1 MVVHT
6 LARPPPGRESRLHR
20 CHFETDALTPI
31 DRRSARLHFDLTTL
45 QLFITTA
52 ELGSVTR
59 AAEKMHMAT
68 AAASRRILEI
78 EAQFG
83 LPFFERRPH
92 GMAITDA
99 GRAMLAHARSIT
111 HTVLRMQDDAASY
124 LGGEQGVVRL
134 AAPKSAVIQFVPS
147 DIARCARECPGVRID
162 LQEMN
167 SQIVQQALRRGIA
180 DVGIYEAGLGS
191 IELPTLPYRSDRL
204 TVVVPAGHALAERS
218 ALTLDDILACD
229 LIVLGEGSAIS
240 LMLQRL
246 ADDEGRLLRMRMRVN
261 GFDSMAPLIAQ
272 NLGIGV
278 MPEAVARTVARG
290 DGLACVA
297 IRGDWAQRQ
306 FLLCHRPPEA
316 LSQAARSVVRVLSAT
331 RNSNPASLI

>member
-1 MVVHT
+1 
-6 LARPPPGRESRLHR
+6 LN
-20 CHFETDALTPI
+20 PI
-31 DRRSARLHFDLTTL
+31 DRRSTRLHFDLTTL

-124 LGGEQGVVRL
+124 LGGEQGLVRL

-147 DIARCARECPGVRID
+147 DVERCARQCPGVRID

-180 DVGIYEAGLGS
+180 DVGIYEASLGS

-204 TVVVPAGHALAERS
+204 TVVLPARHALAERATL
-218 ALTLDDILACD
+218 ALGDILSCD

-246 ADDEGRLLRMRMRVN
+246 TDDEGRLLRMRIRVN
-261 GFDSMAPLIAQ
+261 GFDSMAPLVAQ

-278 MPEAVARTVARG
+278 MPEAVADIVAGGEGFVRI
-290 DGLACVA
+290 A
-297 IRGDWAQRQ
+297 IEGDWAQRQ
-306 FLLCHRPPEA
+306 FLLCHRPVET
-316 LSQAARSVVRVLSAT
+316 LSQAARSVVRVFSDT
-331 RNSNPASLI
+331 KNSNPASLI

>member
-1 MVVHT
+1 MN
-6 LARPPPGRESRLHR
+6 
-20 CHFETDALTPI
+20 PI
-31 DRRSARLHFDLTTL
+31 DRRPARLHFDLTTL

-124 LGGEQGVVRL
+124 LGGEQGLVRL

-147 DIARCARECPGVRID
+147 DVERCAHHCPGVRID

-180 DVGIYEAGLGS
+180 DVGIYEASLGS
-191 IELPTLPYRSDRL
+191 IELPTLPYRNDRL
-204 TVVVPAGHALAERS
+204 VVVLPVRHALAERATL
-218 ALTLDDILACD
+218 ALGDILSCD

-278 MPEAVARTVARG
+278 MPEAVADIVAGGEGFVR
-290 DGLACVA
+290 VA
-297 IRGDWAQRQ
+297 IEGDWAQRQ
-306 FLLCHRPPEA
+306 FLLCHRPMET
-316 LSQAARSVVRVLSAT
+316 LSQAARSVVRVFSDT